1 MDVDVSAVPRRE
13 PAMEPY
19 EVMTS
24 ESQERMLAIVTPGDL
39 PRLLEV
45 CARWEVSAAV
55 VGRVTPGSDDA
66 AGDARAASGGRV
78 RVLDGW
84 DGPVLADVPA
94 VALAD
99 QAPVYDRPR
108 RAPAPPTGISL
119 GEPDGAPLAGAGGG
133 PEEVA
138 DLPGPPE
145 ERDCGADL
153 LSLVA
158 DVSWVYEQYDH
169 QLFLNTVEG
178 PGGDAA
184 VLRLKAPGLPS
195 TRRGLALSTDGNSR
209 WCRVDPRQGAAMTV
223 AESALNVA
231 CAGARPV
238 AVVDCLNFG
247 NPEHP
252 EVMWQLSEVVDGL
265 AEACLGLGLPIVGG
279 NVSLYNESQGRDIDP
294 TPVVGVVG
302 LIDRLERPVPG
313 PSLAPGERL
322 LLLGQT
328 VPSPAGSR
336 WAAERAPSAAAP
348 GEGLPPLDLAGH
360 RDLVELVAALV
371 SDGVVTG
378 LHDVSDG
385 GLGGALAEMAVR
397 SRTGLVVRGM
407 ATAAELFTES
417 PSRVVVCAADPGGI
431 AARARAAG
439 VTVTELGIAGGD
451 RLVVEGLV
459 DVALDDVIHAWR
471 STLPERLAASP

>member
-1 MDVDVSAVPRRE
+1 
-13 PAMEPY
+13 
-19 EVMTS
+19 
-24 ESQERMLAIVTPGDL
+24 
-39 PRLLEV
+39 
-45 CARWEVSAAV
+45 
-55 VGRVTPGSDDA
+55 
-66 AGDARAASGGRV
+66 
-78 RVLDGW
+78 
-84 DGPVLADVPA
+84 VLADVPA

-99 QAPVYDRPR
+99 EAPVYDRPR
-108 RAPAPPTGISL
+108 RAPAPPAGISL
-119 GEPDGAPLAGAGGG
+119 DEPDAAPPAGPRGR
-133 PEEVA
+133 
-138 DLPGPPE
+138 PE

-153 LSLVA
+153 LALVG

-184 VLRLKAPGLPS
+184 VLRLKAPGLPA

-265 AEACLGLGLPIVGG
+265 AEACRALGLPIVGG

-302 LIDRLERPVPG
+302 LIERLERPVPG
-313 PSLAPGERL
+313 PSLAPGQRL
-322 LLLGQT
+322 VLLGET

-336 WAAERAPSAAAP
+336 WAAEHAPDAASP
-348 GEGLPPLDLAGH
+348 GERLPPLGLAGH
-360 RDLVELVAALV
+360 RDLVEVVVGLVT
-371 SDGVVTG
+371 DGVVSG

-385 GLGGALAEMAVR
+385 GLGVALAEMAVR
-397 SRTGLVVRGM
+397 SGTGVVVGGI
-407 ATAAELFTES
+407 ASAAELFSES
-417 PSRVVVCAADPGGI
+417 PSRVVVCAADPDGV

-459 DVALDDVIHAWR
+459 DVALDDVVHAWR
-471 STLPERLAASP
+471 STLPARLAAS

>member
-1 MDVDVSAVPRRE
+1 
-13 PAMEPY
+13 
-19 EVMTS
+19 
-24 ESQERMLAIVTPGDL
+24 
-39 PRLLEV
+39 
-45 CARWEVSAAV
+45 
-55 VGRVTPGSDDA
+55 
-66 AGDARAASGGRV
+66 
-78 RVLDGW
+78 
-84 DGPVLADVPA
+84 
-94 VALAD
+94 
-99 QAPVYDRPR
+99 
-108 RAPAPPTGISL
+108 
-119 GEPDGAPLAGAGGG
+119 
-133 PEEVA
+133 
-138 DLPGPPE
+138 
-145 ERDCGADL
+145 DCGADL

-265 AEACLGLGLPIVGG
+265 AEACRALGLPIVGG

-302 LIDRLERPVPG
+302 LIDSLERPVPG

-322 LLLGQT
+322 VLLGQT
-328 VPSPAGSR
+328 VPSLAGSR
-336 WAAERAPSAAAP
+336 WAAERAPSAAHP

-371 SDGVVTG
+371 GDGVVTG

-407 ATAAELFTES
+407 ATAAELFSES
-417 PSRVVVCAADPGGI
+417 PSRVVVCAADPEGI

-439 VTVTELGIAGGD
+439 VAVTELGIAGGD

-459 DVALDDVIHAWR
+459 DVALHDVIHAWG
-471 STLPERLAASP
+471 STLPQRLAASP